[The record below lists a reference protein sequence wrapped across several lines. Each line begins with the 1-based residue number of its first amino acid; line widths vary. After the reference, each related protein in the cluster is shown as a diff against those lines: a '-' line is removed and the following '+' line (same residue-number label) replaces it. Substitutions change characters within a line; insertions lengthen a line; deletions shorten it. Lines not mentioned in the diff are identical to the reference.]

1 MEFLNRTP
9 NFEGNMLKV
18 LKGERPERA
27 TLFELYLSTNQIE
40 RLSQIPCPG
49 DTPTDRLRMTVSA
62 MAHAGYDYATCLA
75 LRMNFKITGTAI
87 FRR

>member
-9 NFEGNMLKV
+9 NFEGNMLKA

-49 DTPTDRLRMTVSA
+49 DTPTDRL
-62 MAHAGYDYATCLA
+62 H
-75 LRMNFKITGTAI
+75 MNFKNNGYSKLLAVT
-87 FRR
+87 